1 MSTVRETKLSNGLT
15 VLTEE
20 LHNAPVA
27 TLWVWYRVG
36 SRNEVPGQTGISHW
50 VEHMMFKGT
59 SDLKK
64 GDVFKLVNRNGGVNN
79 AFTSMDYTAYF
90 ESLPSDRLELALDIE
105 SDRMVNAVFDSAE
118 VDSERTVIIS
128 EREGS
133 ENDPHH
139 WLGEEVQALAFK
151 VQPYHHQTIG
161 WKSDLQ
167 KITRDQLYGHYR
179 KYYVPNNAIVVAA
192 GDFDSDELL
201 TRLDKKFGRIPR
213 GADVPAVRFEEPP
226 QNGERRVVVKRPG
239 ATAALLIGYH
249 APDVTHPD
257 FYPLLVLAGALSG
270 TGALAVT
277 HDASPGRSSRL
288 YRALVEKEL
297 AVDVGADY
305 MPTLDPF
312 LFMVSAIVSPG
323 VSIAKVERAILAEL
337 EKVKHDPIKP
347 NEFAKVMKQARAQYV
362 FAEDGV
368 ANRGFRLGML
378 EVLSSHKMYE
388 SFLDNLQAVTA
399 EDVQRVANT
408 YLGESNRTVGWFDP
422 TANGDA
428 KTRMGTR
435 QR

>member
-1 MSTVRETKLSNGLT
+1 MSTVRETKFPNGLT

-27 TLWVWYRVG
+27 TFWVWYRVG

-59 SDLKK
+59 SNLKK
-64 GDVFKLVNRNGGVNN
+64 GDVFKLVNRNGGMNN

-90 ESLPSDRLELALDIE
+90 ESLPSDRLDLALEIE
-105 SDRMVNAVFDSAE
+105 ADRMVNAVFDSSE
-118 VDSERTVIIS
+118 VESERTVIIS

-167 KITRDQLYGHYR
+167 KITRDELYGHYR

-192 GDFDSDELL
+192 GDFNSDDLL
-201 TRLDKKFGRIPR
+201 SRLDKHFGRLPR
-213 GADVPAVRFEEPP
+213 GAEVPAVRFEEPP

-249 APDVTHPD
+249 APNVAHPD

-270 TGALAVT
+270 AGALAVT

-297 AVDVGADY
+297 AVDIGADY

-323 VSIAKVERAILAEL
+323 VSIARVERAILTEL
-337 EKVKHDPIKP
+337 EKVKRAPLTT
-347 NEFAKVMKQARAQYV
+347 NEFAKVMKQARAQFVY
-362 FAEDGV
+362 AEDGV
-368 ANRGFRLGML
+368 ANRGYRLGLL
-378 EVLSSHKMYE
+378 EVLATHTMYE
-388 SFLDNLQAVTA
+388 SFLDKLQAVTPD
-399 EDVQRVANT
+399 DVQRVANL
-408 YLGESNRTVGWFDP
+408 YLEESNRTVGWFEPIHDRG
-422 TANGDA
+422 AQA
-428 KTRMGTR
+428 
-435 QR
+435 QRAVR